1 MTTHVKVAAAGWLT
15 LLLLLFQSAPLLA
28 AELPDFKQ
36 VIKDNEPAVVNISTT
51 QKIAGSQRFSFPGM
65 PEFPENSPFNE
76 FFKRFFEE
84 GPLPPAERQIQSLGS
99 GFVISSDGYILTN
112 AHVVKDAD
120 KIVVRLNDRREK
132 PAKVVGV
139 DEHTDVALLKI
150 DANHLPTV
158 KLGSS
163 SALEVGDWVLAIGS
177 PFGLEHTATQG
188 IVSAL
193 GRSLPNDAYV
203 PFIQTDVA
211 VNPGNSGGP
220 LFNLNGEVVG
230 INAQIFSRS
239 GGYMGLS
246 FAIPINVAM
255 QVADQLKAQG
265 YVTHGWLGVVVQG
278 FDQELAQSFG
288 LQRPRGALISQ
299 VMPDSP
305 AAKAGLQVGDII
317 TKFNGKPVEQ
327 WSQLPPLVGET
338 PVGKQVP
345 VTVLRENHR
354 KTLTVTIEQLDEQE
368 QMASIGGGAE
378 REAGR
383 LNLTV
388 TDLSREEREAMEV
401 NQGVLVQDVGNGPAA
416 EAGIQS
422 GDVILSLNHHDVKNT
437 RQFTGLVN
445 DLPKGKAVPVLV
457 KRHDAALFLAL
468 KLSATG

>member
-1 MTTHVKVAAAGWLT
+1 
-15 LLLLLFQSAPLLA
+15 
-28 AELPDFKQ
+28 
-36 VIKDNEPAVVNISTT
+36 
-51 QKIAGSQRFSFPGM
+51 
-65 PEFPENSPFNE
+65 
-76 FFKRFFEE
+76 
-84 GPLPPAERQIQSLGS
+84 
-99 GFVISSDGYILTN
+99 
-112 AHVVKDAD
+112 
-120 KIVVRLNDRREK
+120 
-132 PAKVVGV
+132 
-139 DEHTDVALLKI
+139 
-150 DANHLPTV
+150 
-158 KLGSS
+158 
-163 SALEVGDWVLAIGS
+163 LAIGS

-220 LFNLNGEVVG
+220 LFNLNGKVVG
-230 INAQIFSRS
+230 INAQIFSQS

-299 VMPDSP
+299 VMPNSP
-305 AAKAGLQVGDII
+305 AAKAGLRVGDII
-317 TKFNGKPVEQ
+317 TNFNGKPVEQ

-345 VTVLRENHR
+345 VTVLRDNQR

-368 QMASIGGGAE
+368 QVASIGGGAG
-378 REAGR
+378 REAGQ

-388 TDLSREEREAMEV
+388 TNLSRAERKTMEV

-416 EAGIQS
+416 EAGIQP

-437 RQFTGLVN
+437 GQFARLVK
-445 DLPKGKAVPVLV
+445 DLPKDKAVPVLV
-457 KRHDAALFLAL
+457 KRNDAALFLAL
-468 KLSATG
+468 KISATG